1 MRVIRPFADA
11 VDHYRRAGWLGTLPL
26 PPRSKEISMTG
37 WTGGHDRDP
46 DDAMVAYWAANGQA
60 SGNIALRMPG
70 DVIGLDVDAYDAW
83 RPVRDPA
90 TGQVVSRLVHKRG
103 AETLAELE
111 AALGPL
117 PPTWI
122 SSARPAP
129 SGIRLLRVPP
139 GITITESALPGDI
152 EIVRRGHR
160 YMVAP
165 PSINPETGTAYGWW
179 FGSSSAPWVAPGRP
193 PMRTEIPWVPQAWA
207 VRLSARP
214 AAGGPLAD
222 EFWQAPKSVDTA
234 RHQWSRLADRFVG
247 FVRRCEMFGWGGDA
261 HGQLLELTRETAQ
274 LAPAHAHRAIAEW
287 FAAGGA
293 GFVDHRVWQMLESAL
308 GKYPADKI
316 VTPGAGPSGG
326 VQSGATTTANPGVV
340 LPVSSGA
347 TDLPPAYVAPGA
359 ADGSSDPSTRDVSHQ
374 SMASQGGPA
383 EHSVAPAATPPKR
396 LPMIGDPVWDAY
408 GWTRSVRA
416 MARAADV
423 CPDAVLGAVLAT
435 YAARIPPGVR
445 IVTGTKM
452 PLGCN
457 LVVSLVGPS
466 GSDKSTAFNLAQR
479 MMPGSAVP
487 VINNPGSGEA
497 FAASFVHPDPDYD
510 GPAKQR
516 PKVLKPD
523 PRALF
528 YVAEGAMLGAIGARL
543 GSTWLPH
550 LRSLAVDESLSTT
563 NATAEI
569 NRKVPAQRYRAG
581 VVIGFQV
588 TTAVPVLHDT
598 STGTAQRFLWFTSLS
613 SEPRGLPAEAPHV
626 PMAVPVITRLAAGI
640 DDDNEPIHYLAVT
653 RSITERI
660 IAEQEHTRLTRD
672 IASSDDHDAHRHTL
686 IAKLAA
692 LAVLADGRV
701 MIDEHDWL
709 WAEGL
714 YAASAATRDVLLEL
728 AEDKARTEQLEH
740 GQRMATVDRARK
752 QFDGDEV
759 RAAQVILNRL
769 AKTGSATKSELR
781 RSLAARD
788 RRLFSGALEQ
798 LEQGGWIQVGAD
810 GRLHGG
816 SRTTGQ

>member
-1 MRVIRPFADA
+1 MRMVRPFADA
-11 VDHYRRAGWLGTLPL
+11 AGHYRRAGWLGTLPL
-26 PPRSKEISMTG
+26 PERAKSNPPGG
-37 WTGGHDRDP
+37 WTGEHDRDP
-46 DDAMVAYWAANGQA
+46 DDATVAYWAANGQA
-60 SGNIALRMPG
+60 GGNIALRLPG

-90 TGQVVSRLVHKRG
+90 TGQIVSRLVHKRG

-139 GITITESALPGDI
+139 GIVITESALPGDI

-165 PSINPETGTAYGWW
+165 PSINPETGTVYGWW
-179 FGSSSAPWVAPGRP
+179 FGSSSTPWVAPGRP
-193 PMRTEIPWVPQAWA
+193 PYREEIPWVPQAWA

-214 AAGGPLAD
+214 AAVGPPAD

-234 RHQWSRLADRFVG
+234 RQQWSRLADRFVG

-274 LAPAHAHRAIAEW
+274 LAPAHAHRAITEW

-316 VTPGAGPSGG
+316 VTPAADSAPSLVTPAAHPSGNTR
-326 VQSGATTTANPGVV
+326 ATN
-340 LPVSSGA
+340 
-347 TDLPPAYVAPGA
+347 
-359 ADGSSDPSTRDVSHQ
+359 SDPAPTVL
-374 SMASQGGPA
+374 AGGAESGPMPVAQLGAYSGSEGRPRPA
-383 EHSVAPAATPPKR
+383 EHSVAASGMPRR
-396 LPMIGDPVWDAY
+396 LPMIPDPVWDAY

-416 MARAADV
+416 QARAADV

-569 NRKVPAQRYRAG
+569 NRKVPSQRYRAG

-672 IASSDDHDAHRHTL
+672 IASNDDHDAHRHTL

-709 WAEGL
+709 WAEAL

-728 AEDKARTEQLEH
+728 AEDKARAEQLEH
-740 GQRMATVDRARK
+740 GQRMATADRARK

>member
-1 MRVIRPFADA
+1 MMVRPFADA
-11 VDHYRRAGWLGTLPL
+11 AAFYRRAGWAGTLPL
-26 PPRSKEISMTG
+26 PPGSKELGLTG

-46 DDAMVAYWAANGQA
+46 DDATVAYWAANGQA
-60 SGNIALRMPG
+60 TGNIALRLPG

-83 RPVRDPA
+83 RPVRDPT
-90 TGQVVSRLVHKRG
+90 TGQVTSRLVHKRG
-103 AETLAELE
+103 GETLAELE

-129 SGIRLLRVPP
+129 SGIRLFRVPP
-139 GITITESALPGDI
+139 GAVITESALPGDI
-152 EIVRRGHR
+152 EIIRRGHR
-160 YMVAP
+160 YVVAP
-165 PSINPETGTAYGWW
+165 PSVHPETGTAYGWW
-179 FGSSSAPWVAPGRP
+179 FGSSSAPWYAPGRP
-193 PMRTEIPWVPQAWA
+193 PNRDEVPWLPGPWA

-214 AAGGPLAD
+214 ATLA
-222 EFWQAPKSVDTA
+222 APVDAFFQPAKTIDTA
-234 RHQWSRLADRFVG
+234 RAQWARLADRFVG
-247 FVRRCEMFGWGGDA
+247 FVRHAEMFGWGGDA

-274 LAPAHAHRAIAEW
+274 LAPAHAHRAVGEW
-287 FAAGGA
+287 FAAA
-293 GFVDHRVWQMLESAL
+293 GVTSIDHRVWQMLESAL

-316 VTPGAGPSGG
+316 VAPAPLLGFGQQGSEATNTATPTAVGQAPSR
-326 VQSGATTTANPGVV
+326 VPEPPGV
-340 LPVSSGA
+340 
-347 TDLPPAYVAPGA
+347 GA
-359 ADGSSDPSTRDVSHQ
+359 AQPPVPSVTVEH
-374 SMASQGGPA
+374 GGTG
-383 EHSVAPAATPPKR
+383 SVAASGTPPRR
-396 LPMIGDPVWDAY
+396 LPMIPDPVWDAY

-416 MARAADV
+416 GARAADV

-457 LVVSLVGPS
+457 LVTSLVGPS

-487 VINNPGSGEA
+487 VVNNPGSGEA
-497 FAASFVHPDPDYD
+497 FAATFVHPDPEAE
-510 GPAKQR
+510 GAVGKR
-516 PKVLKPD
+516 PKVLRPD

-528 YVAEGAMLGAIGARL
+528 YIAEGALLGSVGARL
-543 GSTWLPH
+543 GSTFLPH

-563 NATAEI
+563 NATSEI

-613 SEPRGLPAEAPHV
+613 SEPRGLAAEAPHV
-626 PMAVPVITRLAAGI
+626 PMAVPVVTRLAAGI
-640 DDDNEPIHYLAVT
+640 DDENEPIHYLTVT
-653 RSITERI
+653 RSITDRI

-672 IASSDDHDAHRHTL
+672 ITASDDHDAHRHTL

-709 WAEGL
+709 WAEAL
-714 YAASAATRDVLLEL
+714 YAASAATRDVLLDI
-728 AEDKARTEQLEH
+728 AEEKARTEQVEH

-788 RRLFSGALEQ
+788 RRLFPGALEQ
-798 LEQGGWIQVGAD
+798 LEDGGWIRVGAD